1 MLNFHKRAAL
11 LLAGLL
17 LTSGAQVL
25 AQMVTLKSADGSVA
39 LSGKLLGYDGEFY
52 RLDTMFGEMTLRS
65 LGVVCT
71 GHGCPDP
78 AQYAADITIS
88 GDAEVVNGLL
98 PSLVEDFAFSTGNTS
113 LRSNHGSK
121 GWTYFL
127 SDPATIPVARIQ
139 AQPGDSKSGLQDL
152 INNASDLAVTSRA
165 ATVGEVKRAR
175 VAKIGDLNSPEQR
188 QVLALDAL
196 VFIVSK
202 ENPVSSLSLKDIRKI
217 YSGNITNWSELGGYD
232 APITRYR
239 QDVASDIGRA
249 FSRMVLLPD
258 FSPAPKTASILA
270 DAQTLSDTVAAD
282 PLGIGFTSFAG
293 IRNAKTLSIREACG
307 VRQYPSRFGLQSGD
321 YPLSRYIYLYQPKAK
336 LPVFA
341 RDFLAYLAGPKGQK
355 AVSDL
360 GYVGQELVA
369 QPFATQ
375 QERIANAVRLAS
387 ADVSLEALKGFVNKF
402 SDASRLSATFRFQ
415 DKSTKL
421 NARSKHSL
429 KTLIGLIETGDF
441 DGRELIFAGFSDSQG
456 GGAGNRRIARQRA
469 ERVAKLVRTGATRA
483 DLSKIKFQIAGLGE
497 VSPIACNGSEN
508 GRRLNRR
515 VEVWVR

>member
-1 MLNFHKRAAL
+1 MLYLHKRAAL

-17 LTSGAQVL
+17 LMGAAPL
-25 AQMVTLKSADGSVA
+25 AAQMVTLKSADGSVA
-39 LSGKLLGYDGEFY
+39 LAGKLLGYDGEFY
-52 RLDTMFGEMTLRS
+52 RLDTVFGEMTLRG
-65 LGVVCT
+65 LGVVCA

-88 GDAEVVNGLL
+88 GDSDVVNKLL
-98 PSLVEDFAFSTGNTS
+98 PSLVEDFAFSTGTTS
-113 LRSNHGSK
+113 LRSNHGNR
-121 GWTYFL
+121 GWTYFV
-127 SDPATIPVARIQ
+127 SDAATIPIARIQ

-152 INNASDLAVTSRA
+152 TSNISDLAVTTRA
-165 ATVGEVKRAR
+165 ATFAEAKRA
-175 VAKIGDLNSPEQR
+175 KNSGIGDLNSPDQR
-188 QVLALDAL
+188 QILALDAL
-196 VFIVSK
+196 VFIVSQD
-202 ENPVSSLSLKDIRKI
+202 NPVSSLSLEDIRKI
-217 YSGNITNWSELGGYD
+217 YSGDITNWSALGGID

-239 QDVASDIGRA
+239 RGGTSDIGRA

-270 DAQTLSDTVAAD
+270 DAQALSDAVAAD
-282 PLGIGFTSFAG
+282 PLAIGFTRFSG
-293 IRNAKTLSIREACG
+293 IRNAKALAIRGACG
-307 VRQYPSRFGLQSGD
+307 VRQIPDRFGLQSGD

-341 RDFLAYLAGPKGQK
+341 RDFLAYLAGPQGQK

-360 GYVGQELVA
+360 GYVGQELA
-369 QPFATQ
+369 AKPFAMQ
-375 QERIANAVRLAS
+375 QERIANAVRLAN

-402 SDASRLSATFRFQ
+402 SDASRLAATFRFQ

-421 NARSKHSL
+421 NVRSRHSL

-441 DGRELIFAGFSDSQG
+441 NGRELIFAGFSDSQG

-469 ERVAKLVRTGATRA
+469 EQVAKLVRSGATRA

-497 VSPIACNGSEN
+497 VSPIACNGTEN
-508 GRRLNRR
+508 GRLLNRR